1 VDNLFGKLL
10 SLGSLR
16 ALDLSKNRFY
26 PESLATLFSKLARAS
41 NIKALAL
48 SSVEGF
54 GDDVAKVF
62 VETLKSN
69 DNIRQLN
76 ISGNKFGPQSVI
88 NLLQAIASKAVI

>member
-1 VDNLFGKLL
+1 MDKVNALLTKLL
-10 SLGSLR
+10 TLGSLK

-26 PESLATLFSKLARAS
+26 PESLASLFTSLARAS

-54 GDDVAKVF
+54 NDDAAKVF

-69 DNIRQLN
+69 DHLRQLN
-76 ISGNKFGPQSVI
+76 ISGNRFGPQTVI
-88 NLLQAIASKAVI
+88 NIV